1 MQKRYL
7 QKVTKKIGQKKS
19 LLLRKQKSATWRSV
33 MVKKLLE
40 CFMKKSCVATVGLI
54 CILYKRTNILS
65 CTIKNG
71 IKYAFS
77 AQQSQPNIA

>member
-33 MVKKLLE
+33 MGKKLLE
-40 CFMKKSCVATVGLI
+40 CFMKKSCVAKDKSVRV
-54 CILYKRTNILS
+54 YH
-65 CTIKNG
+65 
-71 IKYAFS
+71 
-77 AQQSQPNIA
+77 

>member
-1 MQKRYL
+1 MQKRHL

-40 CFMKKSCVATVGLI
+40 WFMKKSCVAKDKSVRV
-54 CILYKRTNILS
+54 YH
-65 CTIKNG
+65 
-71 IKYAFS
+71 
-77 AQQSQPNIA
+77 